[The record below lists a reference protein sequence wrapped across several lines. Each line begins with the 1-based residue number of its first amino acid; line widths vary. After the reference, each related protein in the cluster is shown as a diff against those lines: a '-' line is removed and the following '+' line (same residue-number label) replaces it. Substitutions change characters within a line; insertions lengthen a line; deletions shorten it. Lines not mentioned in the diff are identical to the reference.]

1 MSPGAA
7 ARVKLGNGA
16 VSSRGP
22 PLSSFLSKAAMRY
35 GSRAMRRSARP
46 ASAHRRRDGRGRRP
60 RTLAIDIGGTG
71 LKALVLDRFGAAI
84 TDRLRVETPRP
95 ATPKAILSAL
105 AGLVARLTPFDRISA
120 GFPGVVF
127 DGVVKTAPNLDP
139 SWAGVP
145 LAKKLERLFGKPA
158 RVLNDAGVQG
168 FGVIEGKG
176 LEMVLTLGTGL
187 GCALFYDGTYI
198 PNLELA
204 HHPFKKGRTYEDELG
219 EPALE
224 RDGKKKWN
232 RHLAEAIGVI
242 DPIWNPDRIYLGGG
256 NTKHVT
262 ARLPAHVRLTP
273 NVAGL
278 LGGIALWEDRKGPTW
293 AKRRTDH

>member
-1 MSPGAA
+1 
-7 ARVKLGNGA
+7 
-16 VSSRGP
+16 
-22 PLSSFLSKAAMRY
+22 
-35 GSRAMRRSARP
+35 MRRSARP
-46 ASAHRRRDGRGRRP
+46 ASAHSRRAGAGRRP

-71 LKALVLDRFGAAI
+71 LKALILDRFGTAV

-105 AGLVARLTPFDRISA
+105 ADLVARLKPFDRISA

-127 DGVVKTAPNLDP
+127 DGVIKTAPNLHP

-145 LAKKLERLFGKPA
+145 LAKKLERMFGKPA

-168 FGVIEGKG
+168 FGVIQGRG

-187 GCALFYDGTYI
+187 GCALFYEGTYI

-204 HHPFKKGRTYEDELG
+204 HHPFRKGRTYEDELG
-219 EPALE
+219 EPALA

-232 RHLAEAIGVI
+232 RRLAEAIGVI

-262 ARLPAHVRLTP
+262 VQLPPHVRLTP

-278 LGGIALWEDRKGPTW
+278 LGGIALWEQRKGPAAT
-293 AKRRTDH
+293 KRRATRKTRPPASPAKPSPSFLPLEHPPE